1 MPFSSLGCVGISYK
15 WFLLPKAGKFGN
27 WPPEPSGERDYRKDF
42 WEKNRA
48 WHRSVHLPRRV
59 FAKPENLFQVMLPM
73 HQMKLSPLRRTQ
85 RPRIGW
91 SSSWTLRPK
100 RASHCAMIAS
110 IATILAPISF
120 RTSSAGKPF
129 GNTIAGALRPAGM

>member
-48 WHRSVHLPRRV
+48 WHRSAHLPRRA
-59 FAKPENLFQVMLPM
+59 FAKPEKLFLVMPSM
-73 HQMKLSPLRRTQ
+73 HQMKLSPLFSQSTD
-85 RPRIGW
+85 PESDG
-91 SSSWTLRPK
+91 
-100 RASHCAMIAS
+100 RAA
-110 IATILAPISF
+110 LP
-120 RTSSAGKPF
+120 
-129 GNTIAGALRPAGM
+129 GARSGLHTAR